1 MNDNLIKITDNII
14 LKVRYI
20 YSNLKEKSKF
30 FDINFQ
36 IYDNNITHLN
46 KREIKIL
53 KMLFPI
59 QEIINFLLFKYNIK
73 MKKKFTLQ
81 LKTIKAEID

>member
-30 FDINFQ
+30 FDYNFQ

-46 KREIKIL
+46 IREIKIL

-59 QEIINFLLFKYNIK
+59 QEITNFLLFKYNIK
-73 MKKKFTLQ
+73 IKKKFTLQ

>member
-46 KREIKIL
+46 IREIKIL

-73 MKKKFTLQ
+73 MKKNLHYS
-81 LKTIKAEID
+81 

>member
-1 MNDNLIKITDNII
+1 
-14 LKVRYI
+14 
-20 YSNLKEKSKF
+20 
-30 FDINFQ
+30 
-36 IYDNNITHLN
+36 
-46 KREIKIL
+46 
-53 KMLFPI
+53 MLFPI